1 MGARARA
8 KREKVKTSFVMLGR
22 ARHLCEVPAA
32 TTIARATRQWIQQF
46 VIRERLCPFAAASDI
61 QVIVDTFSQDA
72 NWQINAA
79 IDADRRIMLEGLD
92 RAQSEVERLLT
103 DRVFSSPTANL
114 FLVWPY
120 GLADMNTFLPFAS
133 AVIAHADLASGTG
146 GPEDATKPATAF
158 PFHPFMGRES
168 AAGGP
173 TLRHALRQKG
183 VDAINDF
190 RFVSP
195 YPMLHVI
202 PRAELHK
209 SREQLGSRAKSGGLH
224 LLDRNLKRMRDAS
237 DEDRQRW
244 EALLDRCRAVH

>member
-1 MGARARA
+1 MR
-8 KREKVKTSFVMLGR
+8 GR
-22 ARHLCEVPAA
+22 AREVPAA

-61 QVIVDTFSQDA
+61 QIIVDTFSQDA
-72 NWQINAA
+72 DWRINAA
-79 IDADRRIMLEGLD
+79 IDADRRIMLSALD
-92 RAQSEVERLLT
+92 RAQSEVERLLS
-103 DRVFSSPTANL
+103 DRVLSSPTANL
-114 FLVWPY
+114 FLVWPF
-120 GLADMNTFLPFAS
+120 GLADMNSFLPFAS
-133 AVIAHADLASGTG
+133 AVIERADLASGTG

-173 TLRHALRQKG
+173 TLRHALRQTTS
-183 VDAINDF
+183 DFNDF
-190 RFVSP
+190 RFTSP
-195 YPMLHVI
+195 FPMLHVI

-244 EALLDRCRAVH
+244 EAFLDSCRDGH